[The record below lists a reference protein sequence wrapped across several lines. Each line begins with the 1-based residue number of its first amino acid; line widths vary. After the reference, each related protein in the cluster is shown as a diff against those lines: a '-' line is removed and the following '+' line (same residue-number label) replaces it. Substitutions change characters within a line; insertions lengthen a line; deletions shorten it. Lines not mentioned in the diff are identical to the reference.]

1 MIKTNPQQN
10 ISIQK
15 DEVPNTIY
23 KNIWKLLATHIGNIL
38 TKKKIYKSC
47 LDGFFEQSIVLGCIE
62 ITLHSR
68 VNSI

>member
-23 KNIWKLLATHIGNIL
+23 KNISKLLATHIGNIL
-38 TKKKIYKSC
+38 TKKKKLQI
-47 LDGFFEQSIVLGCIE
+47 LFRWLF
-62 ITLHSR
+62 
-68 VNSI
+68 